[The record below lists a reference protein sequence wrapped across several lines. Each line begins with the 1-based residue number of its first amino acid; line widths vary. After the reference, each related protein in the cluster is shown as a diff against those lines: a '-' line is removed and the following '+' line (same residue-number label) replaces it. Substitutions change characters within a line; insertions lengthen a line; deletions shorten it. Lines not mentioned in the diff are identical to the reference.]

1 MAMVTHSTPLHI
13 EQSFHYEGDDW
24 WKWSVWIEGPS
35 SDLDSINSVTYIL
48 HPTFSK
54 PMRVITDRA
63 ANFRLDSEGW
73 GTFVIRADIAMKNSE
88 KTTLSHELRLEYPDG
103 SATLA

>member
-1 MAMVTHSTPLHI
+1 VAMVTHTPLNI
-13 EQSFHYEGDDW
+13 VQSFHYEGDDW

-35 SDLDSINSVTYIL
+35 ADLDSIDSVTYIL

-73 GTFVIRADIAMKNSE
+73 GTFVIRADIAMKSGE